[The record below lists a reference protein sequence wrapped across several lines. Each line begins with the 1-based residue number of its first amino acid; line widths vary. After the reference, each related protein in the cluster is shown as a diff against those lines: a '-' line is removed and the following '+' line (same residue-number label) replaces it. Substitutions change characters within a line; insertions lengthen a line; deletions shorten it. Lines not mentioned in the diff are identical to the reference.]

1 MTYHMAYAAAQ
12 DAANRRMRAAG
23 RSVWN
28 KADYNFAAKEFDRL
42 WPWWRELGFTSAAA
56 AKKAGIKRNPDA
68 VTTFAQ
74 LASGVL
80 SAMQINEHMKR
91 ATKKRT
97 TKAKGRRRN
106 PETKAEVAAR
116 MAKVRAARKNPA
128 KAAIGPKPTTPKVKA
143 QSSKINPRKT
153 VKVPSKGRFYLMT
166 VGQGDDTY
174 GVFINDRDGDGVSK
188 KFKTAAAAKAYATRN
203 RLRLENPLEIQVVKP
218 TPTLIKQ
225 LKANPDAVPNGFFSR
240 YRAKRRAKREYGR
253 ELAYAAKIRRSR
265 AKRKKAEALA
275 WNPTPKPAVKKAVA
289 KKANPTPK
297 KKAAS
302 GGDYYLNPFI
312 DGVYLSHGSTLGR
325 KFPTQAAAR
334 KYAKEKGIRLRNPKA
349 VGVAAVNPAGRLPKG
364 AKLERRGSWWYV
376 VNLGESRVTRARSK
390 EEAIRQA
397 RSVVSSM
404 KSAARKKKAAKKAN
418 PKTTARRRTFE
429 LFNGR
434 PATQCKALPI
444 SRLAGSGKNFDQL
457 GDLVELHLLDGTVI
471 KTNPA
476 QFKLVA
482 RSGRLWV
489 AGGPL
494 HKGPM
499 PTRKMNPIGKL
510 HAVVYR
516 TYKPH
521 HGDPKGQHYIH
532 ELGEWSGNKPNISL
546 DNEGFAVIT
555 GGSYKIEDRGIVD

>member
-1 MTYHMAYAAAQ
+1 MK
-12 DAANRRMRAAG
+12 RAAT
-23 RSVWN
+23 R
-28 KADYNFAAKEFDRL
+28 
-42 WPWWRELGFTSAAA
+42 
-56 AKKAGIKRNPDA
+56 KKNPDA

-97 TKAKGRRRN
+97 AKAKGRRRN
-106 PETKAEVAAR
+106 PETKAELTAR

-128 KAAIGPKPTTPKVKA
+128 KPAIGPKLLNPSSLAKLEAKKKSRGLTPTETKRLNELSRKKA
-143 QSSKINPRKT
+143 VTAKKLITKGKYAGVSFAKNPRKT

-275 WNPTPKPAVKKAVA
+275 WNPAPKPAVKKAVA

-349 VGVAAVNPAGRLPKG
+349 VGSGRKAEGSKKVNPNTVSITGAINILEAQGFTVERLGYGNWKITSTAGRVSRLTGPKMVDK
-364 AKLERRGSWWYV
+364 ARR
-376 VNLGESRVTRARSK
+376 L
-390 EEAIRQA
+390 
-397 RSVVSSM
+397 
-404 KSAARKKKAAKKAN
+404 ARKKNPVKKPTTN

-429 LFNGR
+429 MFNGR
-434 PATQCKALPI
+434 PATQWKELPL
-444 SRLAGSGKNFDQL
+444 SRLAGKGNNFDTL
-457 GDLVELHLLDGTVI
+457 GDLVEIHMLDGTVL
-471 KTNPA
+471 KSNPA
-476 QFKLVA
+476 KFKLVT
-482 RSGRLWV
+482 RHGRMWI
-489 AGGPL
+489 AGGPF
-494 HKGPM
+494 HEGEM
-499 PTRKMNPIGKL
+499 PKRKINPIGKV
-510 HAVVYR
+510 HHVVYR
-516 TYKPH
+516 TWKPH
-521 HGDPKGQHYIH
+521 HGDPKNQHYIH
-532 ELGEWSGNKPNISL
+532 EMGEWSGNKPTLSI
-546 DNEGFAVIT
+546 DNEGFAVIQ